1 MSTDLA
7 HIAIKARPAL
17 VVTYHRIYHMNIL
30 DNTIDLNKEM
40 AIRNEKILQEIR
52 SAGYDGPVINGQDL
66 DVF

>member
-1 MSTDLA
+1 MKIRDSQTASEESLF
-7 HIAIKARPAL
+7 PL
-17 VVTYHRIYHMNIL
+17 FFMNIL